1 MEHIDLDLD
10 SPEPE
15 KPGSP
20 KPKAEWPR
28 ALRDA
33 FARVPRMAPRVPW
46 RPASARRALL
56 LILLILA
63 AIAAW
68 RQTQKSFQSVA
79 PGFVGVG
86 ANRFTGTLEVLEPGT
101 HFRPPALYEIHPVR
115 ISDQLLSGEEGQFQ
129 VTTKEGVLAQVA
141 VQARWAVD
149 RRRLLSQWAA
159 LPPRPDVELVAPV
172 LFAAFRAAAPRYEV
186 TKLISE
192 KREELSAVAAA
203 EARKR
208 LAESGIVLK
217 EVLIGNLVLPPEFEK
232 GRLAMLDEVQSTER
246 LDVTLKKKAKEVEET
261 RLVAEAQKARQVQEA
276 EAAAAQRVIAA
287 RAEADAMRH
296 VLDLKEK
303 QIKQKKLEA
312 EAERQTIVQRAQ
324 ATAEASRIQ
333 SRADADRRKE
343 MADAE
348 AYATRVQAV
357 ADFEGLEREAVLVTA
372 NPLLIPKTFADR
384 LSQNVQVILTPS
396 IEGDAFTGEVY
407 KRVVAGQQAVAP
419 APPKGEAPQN
429 ETKNAK
435 ASRKAANR
443 RQS

>member
-15 KPGSP
+15 KPGGP

-46 RPASARRALL
+46 NPKSARRALL
-56 LILLILA
+56 LVLLVLA

-68 RQTQKSFQSVA
+68 RQTQKSFQNVA
-79 PGFVGVG
+79 PGFVGVS

-159 LPPRPDVELVAPV
+159 LPPRPEVELVAPV

-217 EVLIGNLVLPPEFEK
+217 EVLIGDLVLPPEFEK

-276 EAAAAQRVIAA
+276 EAAAATRVIAA

-419 APPKGEAPQN
+419 APPKGEAPAN